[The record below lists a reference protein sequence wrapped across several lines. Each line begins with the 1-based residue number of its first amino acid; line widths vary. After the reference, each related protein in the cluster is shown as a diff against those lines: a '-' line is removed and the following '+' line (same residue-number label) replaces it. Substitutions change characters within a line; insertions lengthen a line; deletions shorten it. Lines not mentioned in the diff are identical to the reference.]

1 MKKIATACL
10 VAIFGV
16 LAGAQPAA
24 QQPAAPAE
32 APRSI
37 DAERARISSERAR
50 LEAGFLAE
58 DAECYKKFA
67 VNSCLEKVNE
77 RRREVMGDLRRQE
90 ILLNDEE
97 RRIRGA
103 EQIRKTEE
111 KASPENQQEAAD
123 RRAKAAADY
132 QSRLEREK
140 KKIEDRAATKAGE
153 QGNSDASAAKL
164 KGSQE
169 KSQAR
174 NDKQSKA
181 AEEAQKYNDKQR
193 EAQERKAQHESDRLK
208 QTKPPAK
215 SLPLPGG

>member
-1 MKKIATACL
+1 MKKFAFACFIATL
-10 VAIFGV
+10 GV
-16 LAGAQPAA
+16 LASAQPAGE
-24 QQPAAPAE
+24 APAPA

-37 DAERARISSERAR
+37 DAERGRIGADRAR

-67 VNSCLEKVNE
+67 VNSCLGKVNE
-77 RRREVMGDLRRQE
+77 RRREAMADLRRQE
-90 ILLNDEE
+90 LLLNDEE

-123 RRAKAAADY
+123 RRAKAVSDY

-140 KKIEDRAATKAGE
+140 KKNEDRAAAKSGE
-153 QGNSDASAAKL
+153 QGNSEASAARL
-164 KGSQE
+164 KGNQE

-174 NDKQSKA
+174 SDKQTTA
-181 AEEAQKYNDKQR
+181 AQEAQKLKERQQ
-193 EAQERKAQHESDRLK
+193 EALERKAQHESDRLK

-215 SLPLPGG
+215 TLPLPE

>member
-1 MKKIATACL
+1 MKKFAVACFIATL
-10 VAIFGV
+10 GV
-16 LAGAQPAA
+16 LASAQPAA
-24 QQPAAPAE
+24 QPTAAVPAE

-37 DAERARISSERAR
+37 DAERARINADRAR

-67 VNSCLEKVNE
+67 VNSCLGKVNE

-103 EQIRKTEE
+103 EQVRKTEE
-111 KASPENQQEAAD
+111 KSSPEKQQEAAD
-123 RRAKAAADY
+123 QRAKAVADY

-140 KKIEDRAATKAGE
+140 KKNEDRAAAKAGE
-153 QGNSDASAAKL
+153 QGNSDASAARL
-164 KGSQE
+164 KGSQD
-169 KSQAR
+169 KSQGKA
-174 NDKQSKA
+174 DKQATAA
-181 AEEAQKYNDKQR
+181 AEAKKLSDRQK
-193 EAQERKAQHESDRLK
+193 EAQERKAQHESERLK

-215 SLPLPGG
+215 SLPLPN

>member
-1 MKKIATACL
+1 MKKLAVACFIATL
-10 VAIFGV
+10 GL
-16 LAGAQPAA
+16 LASAQPAG
-24 QQPAAPAE
+24 QPAAPAQA
-32 APRSI
+32 APTI
-37 DAERARISSERAR
+37 DAERSRIGMERTQ

-58 DAECYKKFA
+58 DAECYKRFA
-67 VNSCLEKVNE
+67 VNSCLDKVNV
-77 RRREVMGDLRRQE
+77 RRREAMADLRRQE

-123 RRAKAAADY
+123 RRAKAVSDY

-140 KKIEDRAATKAGE
+140 KKIEDRAATQSSA
-153 QGNSDASAAKL
+153 QGNSEASAARL
-164 KGSQE
+164 KGSQD

-174 NDKQSKA
+174 TDKQATA
-181 AEEAQKYNDKQR
+181 AEEAKKLSDRQK
-193 EAQERKAQHESDRLK
+193 EAQERKAQHEADRLK

-215 SLPLPGG
+215 SLPLPQ

>member
-1 MKKIATACL
+1 MKNFAVACFFAAL
-10 VAIFGV
+10 GV
-16 LAGAQPAA
+16 LANAQPTE
-24 QQPAAPAE
+24 PLAAPA
-32 APRSI
+32 PPTM
-37 DAERARISSERAR
+37 DAERARIGTERAT

-58 DAECYKKFA
+58 DAECYKRFA
-67 VNSCLEKVNE
+67 VNSCLDKVNV
-77 RRREVMGDLRRQE
+77 RRREAMADLRRQE

-103 EQIRKTEE
+103 DQIRKTEE

-123 RRAKAAADY
+123 RRAKAVSDY

-140 KKIEDRAATKAGE
+140 QKTEDRAATQSSA
-153 QGNSDASAAKL
+153 QSNSEASAARL

-174 NDKQSKA
+174 TDKQATA
-181 AEEAQKYNDKQR
+181 AEEAKKLSERQK
-193 EAQERKAQHESDRLK
+193 EAQERKAQHEADRLK

-215 SLPLPGG
+215 SLPLPQ

>member
-1 MKKIATACL
+1 MKKFAVACFIATL
-10 VAIFGV
+10 GV

-24 QQPAAPAE
+24 QQPAVPAE

-37 DAERARISSERAR
+37 DADRARINEDRAR

-67 VNSCLEKVNE
+67 VNSCLGKVNE

-103 EQIRKTEE
+103 EQVRKTEE
-111 KASPENQQEAAD
+111 KSSPEKQQEAAD
-123 RRAKAAADY
+123 QRAKAAADY

-140 KKIEDRAATKAGE
+140 KKNEDRAAAKAGE
-153 QGNSDASAAKL
+153 QGNSDASAARL

-169 KSQAR
+169 KSQGR
-174 NDKQSKA
+174 VDKQATAA
-181 AEEAQKYNDKQR
+181 AEAKKFSDRQK
-193 EAQERKAQHESDRLK
+193 EAQERKAQHESERLK

-215 SLPLPGG
+215 SLPLPN

>member
-1 MKKIATACL
+1 MKKFAAACFLATA
-10 VAIFGV
+10 GV
-16 LAGAQPAA
+16 LAGAQPAV

-37 DAERARISSERAR
+37 DAERARINAERAR

-67 VNSCLEKVNE
+67 VNSCLGKVNE

-140 KKIEDRAATKAGE
+140 KKNEDRAAAKAAE
-153 QGNSDASAAKL
+153 QGNSDASAARL

-169 KSQAR
+169 KSQTKA
-174 NDKQSKA
+174 DKQATAA
-181 AEEAQKYNDKQR
+181 AEAKKYNDRVK
-193 EAQERKAQHESDRLK
+193 EAQERKAQHESERLK

-215 SLPLPGG
+215 SLPLPQD

>member
-1 MKKIATACL
+1 MKKFAAACFLATL
-10 VAIFGV
+10 GV
-16 LAGAQPAA
+16 LAGAQSAA
-24 QQPAAPAE
+24 QQPAVPAE

-37 DAERARISSERAR
+37 DAERARISAERAR
-50 LEAGFLAE
+50 LEEGFLAE

-67 VNSCLEKVNE
+67 VNSCLGKVNE

-97 RRIRGA
+97 RRNRGA

-140 KKIEDRAATKAGE
+140 QKNEDRAAAKAAE
-153 QGNSDASAAKL
+153 QGNSDASAARL
-164 KGSQE
+164 KGSQD

-174 NDKQSKA
+174 VGKQATA
-181 AEEAQKYNDKQR
+181 AEEAKKYNDRVK

-215 SLPLPGG
+215 SLPLPQD